1 MVEGEGGCQARDW
14 VLHGHACVGMRCK
27 WWRTRMVVDA
37 DGGGCGWWWMQMVVD
52 ADGGGCRWWTRMV
65 NVGVRVCWHAD
76 TDHQQITLPSGRT
89 VGTVESCGELW
100 RAVQLKC
107 FADMMVVDVDE
118 TRVSVNI

>member
-1 MVEGEGGCQARDW
+1 MVSRSQGTSKRATASAGNLPEHPGASGRA
-14 VLHGHACVGMRCK
+14 
-27 WWRTRMVVDA
+27 
-37 DGGGCGWWWMQMVVD
+37 
-52 ADGGGCRWWTRMV
+52 
-65 NVGVRVCWHAD
+65 
-76 TDHQQITLPSGRT
+76 HQQITLPSGRT